1 MKSLIKMAAVAASA
15 KSRGV
20 GGGGGGVNARAVDR
34 NEIVNSREL
43 SYI

>member
-1 MKSLIKMAAVAASA
+1 MKPLIKMAKVAASA
-15 KSRGV
+15 KSLGV
-20 GGGGGGVNARAVDR
+20 GGGGGNGRADDR